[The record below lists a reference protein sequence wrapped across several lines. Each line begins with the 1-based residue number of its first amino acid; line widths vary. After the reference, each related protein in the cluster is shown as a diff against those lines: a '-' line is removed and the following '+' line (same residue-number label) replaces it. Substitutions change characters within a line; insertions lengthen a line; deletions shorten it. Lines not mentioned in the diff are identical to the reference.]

1 MSHDECYCASDSLAN
16 NFRTVCKLHM
26 YVLLKYE
33 PTVRKH
39 KKSSLTLIFVNS
51 EFESDTLSTSVLIHD
66 SDAKTTALI
75 LGIPLLLNYVHE
87 QLYIFIK
94 SVKAVEISFQ
104 F

>member
-39 KKSSLTLIFVNS
+39 EKSSLTFIFVNS
-51 EFESDTLSTSVLIHD
+51 EFESCTLHVSTSVLIHD
-66 SDAKTTALI
+66 NDAKTTALI
-75 LGIPLLLNYVHE
+75 LGIPLLKL
-87 QLYIFIK
+87 
-94 SVKAVEISFQ
+94 ST
-104 F
+104 